1 MDDIIP
7 AELSDSNGEPELEH
21 LVSKYQVYRH
31 SKMCRRYCNEKCK
44 FNFRK
49 YFTSHTI
56 IAEHLPNYIADKLK
70 EEVMQKRKKILR
82 KVKCYIDTA
91 LNSSKRNLY
100 DLARDDFEAVNSI
113 GNISI
118 SL

>member
-7 AELSDSNGEPELEH
+7 AELSDSNGEPELGH
-21 LVSKYQVYRH
+21 LVSKYQVYRD
-31 SKMCRRYCNEKCK
+31 SKICRRYCNEKCK

-49 YFTSHTI
+49 YLQVTI
-56 IAEHLPNYIADKLK
+56 IAEHLPNYIPDKLK
-70 EEVMQKRKKILR
+70 EEVMQKRKKILM

-100 DLARDDFEAVNSI
+100 DPARDDFEAVNSI
-113 GNISI
+113 GNIFI